1 MEEQNRELC
10 IRLAIPKGR
19 MHDEIA
25 RLLDDAGL
33 KLSRSAR
40 DYRPTIGL
48 AGWDVKVLKPQAV
61 IEMLAAGARDVGFAG
76 ADWVR
81 EQDADLV
88 EIFDTGL
95 DQVRLVAAAPAS
107 LLDSDGRLPVR
118 PLTVA
123 SEYVRTARVWVAERG
138 IEARVLRSWGATEV
152 LPPEDADL
160 IIDNTATGATLEA
173 NGLRIIDTLGTS
185 TTRLFASRAA
195 MESPTRRGGIENF
208 ASLLQA
214 VLEARR
220 RVLIELNVSAEALE
234 RVIEVLPCMRE
245 PTISPLH
252 GGAGYALKAAAPRDS
267 LARVIPVLRARGATD
282 IVVTKP
288 VQIME

>member
-1 MEEQNRELC
+1 MDTHNRNDS

-25 RLLDDAGL
+25 RLLDEAGL

-61 IEMLAAGARDVGFAG
+61 IEMLAAGARDAGFAG

-81 EQDADLV
+81 EQDADLIEV
-88 EIFDTGL
+88 LDTGL
-95 DQVRLVAAAPAS
+95 DPVRLVAAAPGS
-107 LLDSDGRLPVR
+107 LLGDRGELPGRNI
-118 PLTVA
+118 TIA
-123 SEYVRTARVWVAERG
+123 SEYVRTARAWAAERG
-138 IEARVLRSWGATEV
+138 LDARVLRSWGATEV
-152 LPPEDADL
+152 LPPEDAD
-160 IIDNTATGATLEA
+160 IIVDNTATGATLEA

-185 TTRLFASRAA
+185 TTRLFAARSA
-195 MESPTRRGGIENF
+195 MESPARREAIENF
-208 ASLLQA
+208 ASLLRA

-220 RVLIELNVSAEALE
+220 RVLIELNVTAEALE
-234 RVIEVLPCMRE
+234 RVVEVLPCMRE

-267 LARVIPVLRARGATD
+267 LARVIPILRSRGATD

>member
-1 MEEQNRELC
+1 MDTLDRNESV
-10 IRLAIPKGR
+10 RLAIPKGR

-25 RLLDDAGL
+25 RLLDEAGL
-33 KLSRSAR
+33 KLTRSAR

-61 IEMLAAGARDVGFAG
+61 IEMLAAGARDAGFAG

-88 EIFDTGL
+88 EVLDTGL
-95 DQVRLVAAAPAS
+95 DPVRLVAAAPGS
-107 LLDSDGRLPVR
+107 LLGDRGELPGRNI
-118 PLTVA
+118 TIA
-123 SEYVRTARVWVAERG
+123 SEYVRTARAWAAERG
-138 IEARVLRSWGATEV
+138 LDARVLRSWGATEV

-185 TTRLFASRAA
+185 TTRLFAARYA
-195 MESPTRRGGIENF
+195 METPARRDAIENF
-208 ASLLQA
+208 ASLLRA

-220 RVLIELNVSAEALE
+220 RVLIELNVTADALE
-234 RVIEVLPCMRE
+234 RVVEVLPCMRE

-267 LARVIPVLRARGATD
+267 LARVIPILRSRGATD